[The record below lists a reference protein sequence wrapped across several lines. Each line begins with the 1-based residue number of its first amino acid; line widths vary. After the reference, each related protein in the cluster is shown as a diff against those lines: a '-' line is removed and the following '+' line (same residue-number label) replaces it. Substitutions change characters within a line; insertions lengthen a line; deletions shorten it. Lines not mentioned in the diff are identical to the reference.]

1 MEEKIF
7 NRSVCFSFF
16 ESYLDQAKQVK
27 EQLGPEMCAE
37 YLIAVAEYGLY
48 QKESENPMIKMLV
61 SGLKNVIDAGQEK
74 RAKAFS
80 NSEIYEEIIQYKK
93 DHPDASLRE
102 IGEALG
108 CSKNTVDRAL
118 KKFTNKTDQVAPKN
132 VPRDNCG
139 TGGTKSGTG
148 GTEGGTACGTE
159 DFVPENVPWDN
170 DGTEDGTKSGTA
182 KTAKTVK
189 IDEKNPKNAQNDV
202 VPVSHPNRWD
212 GTVGQFSNFSSDSS
226 PNSSI
231 NSSSS
236 SYSNNNRW
244 DGTVGQSQS
253 APKNSP
259 SGESETASP
268 EREEENFK
276 DILVKAKIIELCRA
290 HTKWNDITKIIKDK
304 FNLTYNGPAIA
315 KIDKEMSEDEK
326 NEILLRVKL
335 IEDQQKQDKALQRKL
350 THLDELM
357 SALDN
362 RGVMATDDEVIAK
375 CKEFYYSNRP
385 DKYKWS
391 CKDLIEIVNNPHS
404 KINDTFDSVL
414 KEFVEIKNNYV

>member
-139 TGGTKSGTG
+139 TGGTVNGTG
-148 GTEGGTACGTE
+148 GTEGGTARGTE
-159 DFVPENVPWDN
+159 DFVPESVPWDSN
-170 DGTEDGTKSGTA
+170 GTDSGTA
-182 KTAKTVK
+182 ETTK
-189 IDEKNPKNAQNDV
+189 IDEKDHQNAQNDG

-253 APKNSP
+253 TPKNSP
-259 SGESETASP
+259 EGELETASP
-268 EREEENFK
+268 KREEENFK

-326 NEILLRVKL
+326 NEILLKVKL

-350 THLDELM
+350 TGLDDLM
-357 SALDN
+357 FALSN
-362 RGVMATDDEVIAK
+362 RGVSVSREEVVSK
-375 CKEFYYSNRP
+375 CKEFYLSNRP
-385 DKYKWS
+385 DKYKWN
-391 CKDLIEIVNNPHS
+391 CKDLIEIVKS
-404 KINDTFDSVL
+404 KYSELDNTFDSVV
-414 KEFVEIKNNYV
+414 KAFIKIKNNYA

>member
-118 KKFTNKTDQVAPKN
+118 KKFTNKTDQVTPKN
-132 VPRDNCG
+132 VPRDNC
-139 TGGTKSGTG
+139 GTG

-159 DFVPENVPWDN
+159 DFVPESVPWDSN
-170 DGTEDGTKSGTA
+170 GTEGGTA
-182 KTAKTVK
+182 KTAK
-189 IDEKNPKNAQNDV
+189 IDEKDHQNAQNDG

-212 GTVGQFSNFSSDSS
+212 GTVGQFSDSS

-231 NSSSS
+231 NFSSS

-268 EREEENFK
+268 KREEEDFK

-290 HTKWNDITKIIKDK
+290 HTKWNDIIKIIKDK

-326 NEILLRVKL
+326 NEILSKVKL

-350 THLDELM
+350 TGLDDLM
-357 SALDN
+357 FALGN
-362 RGVMATDDEVIAK
+362 RGVSVSREEVVSK
-375 CKEFYYSNRP
+375 CKEFYLSNRP
-385 DKYKWS
+385 DKYKWN
-391 CKDLIEIVNNPHS
+391 CKDLIEIVKS
-404 KINDTFDSVL
+404 KYSELDNTFDSVV
-414 KEFVEIKNNYV
+414 KAFIKIKNNYA

>member
-74 RAKAFS
+74 RAKAFG

-139 TGGTKSGTG
+139 TGGTVNGTG
-148 GTEGGTACGTE
+148 GTESGTACGTE
-159 DFVPENVPWDN
+159 DFVPESVPWDSN
-170 DGTEDGTKSGTA
+170 GTDSGTA
-182 KTAKTVK
+182 ETTK
-189 IDEKNPKNAQNDV
+189 IDEKDHRNAQNDG

-253 APKNSP
+253 TPKNSP
-259 SGESETASP
+259 EGELETASP

-304 FNLTYNGPAIA
+304 FGLTYNGPAIA

-326 NEILLRVKL
+326 NEILLKVKL

-350 THLDELM
+350 TGLDDLM
-357 SALDN
+357 FALSN
-362 RGVMATDDEVIAK
+362 RGVSVSREEVISK
-375 CKEFYYSNRP
+375 CKEFYLSNRP

-391 CKDLIEIVNNPHS
+391 CRDLIEIVKS
-404 KINDTFDSVL
+404 KYSELDSTFDSVV
-414 KEFVEIKNNYV
+414 KAFIKIKNNYA

>member
-139 TGGTKSGTG
+139 TGGTVNGTG
-148 GTEGGTACGTE
+148 GTESGTACGTAG
-159 DFVPENVPWDN
+159 FVPESVPWDSN
-170 DGTEDGTKSGTA
+170 GTDSGTE
-182 KTAKTVK
+182 KTAK
-189 IDEKNPKNAQNDV
+189 IDEKDPKNAQNDS

-253 APKNSP
+253 TPKNSP
-259 SGESETASP
+259 EGELETASP

-304 FNLTYNGPAIA
+304 FGLTYNGPAIA

-326 NEILLRVKL
+326 NEILLKVKL

-350 THLDELM
+350 TGLDDLM
-357 SALDN
+357 FALSN
-362 RGVMATDDEVIAK
+362 RGVSVSREEVISK
-375 CKEFYYSNRP
+375 CKEFYLSNRP
-385 DKYKWS
+385 DKYKWN
-391 CKDLIEIVNNPHS
+391 CKDLIEIVKS
-404 KINDTFDSVL
+404 KYSELDNTFDSVV
-414 KEFVEIKNNYV
+414 KAFIKIKNNYA

>member
-1 MEEKIF
+1 MEEKVF

-80 NSEIYEEIIQYKK
+80 NSEMYEEIIQYKK

-118 KKFTNKTDQVAPKN
+118 KKFTNKTDQVTPKN
-132 VPRDNCG
+132 VPRDNC
-139 TGGTKSGTG
+139 GTG

-159 DFVPENVPWDN
+159 DFVPENVPWDSN
-170 DGTEDGTKSGTA
+170 GTEGGTA
-182 KTAKTVK
+182 KIAK
-189 IDEKNPKNAQNDV
+189 IDEKSLENAQNDG

-253 APKNSP
+253 TPKNSP

-268 EREEENFK
+268 KREEENFK

-304 FNLTYNGPAIA
+304 FGLTYNGPAIA

-326 NEILLRVKL
+326 NEILLKVKL
-335 IEDQQKQDKALQRKL
+335 IEDQQKQDKAFQRKL
-350 THLDELM
+350 TGLDDLM
-357 SALDN
+357 FALGD
-362 RGVMATDDEVIAK
+362 RGVSASKEEVVSK
-375 CKEFYYSNRP
+375 CKEFYLSNRP

-391 CKDLIEIVNNPHS
+391 CRDLIEIVKS
-404 KINDTFDSVL
+404 KYSELDSTFDSVV
-414 KEFVEIKNNYV
+414 KAFIKIKNNYA

>member
-7 NRSVCFSFF
+7 NRSVCFNFF

-74 RAKAFS
+74 RARAFG

-118 KKFTNKTDQVAPKN
+118 KKITNKTNQVVHKN

-139 TGGTKSGTG
+139 TGGTVSGTADFVPESVPWDSN
-148 GTEGGTACGTE
+148 GTEGGTE
-159 DFVPENVPWDN
+159 R
-170 DGTEDGTKSGTA
+170 
-182 KTAKTVK
+182 TVK
-189 IDEKNPKNAQNDV
+189 IDEKDPKNAQNDS

-212 GTVGQFSNFSSDSS
+212 GTVGQFSNSS
-226 PNSSI
+226 PNSSF
-231 NSSSS
+231 NSYSSSS
-236 SYSNNNRW
+236 SNTNRW

-259 SGESETASP
+259 EGELETASP
-268 EREEENFK
+268 KREEEDFK

-315 KIDKEMSEDEK
+315 KIDKEMSEDKK
-326 NEILLRVKL
+326 NEILSKVKL

-350 THLDELM
+350 TGLDDLM
-357 SALDN
+357 FALDN
-362 RGVMATDDEVIAK
+362 RGISTSREEVVSK
-375 CKEFYYSNRP
+375 CKEFCLSNRP
-385 DKYKWS
+385 DKYKWN
-391 CKDLIEIVNNPHS
+391 CKDLIEIVKS
-404 KINDTFDSVL
+404 KYSELDSTFDSVV
-414 KEFVEIKNNYV
+414 KEFIKIKNNYA